1 MQLYFFVMMVVLLMQ
16 EGMSPLLIAC
26 LIGDSCADGVKALL
40 DAGADSN
47 GNEQVNN

>member
-1 MQLYFFVMMVVLLMQ
+1 MLLMQ

-40 DAGADSN
+40 EASADPN
-47 GNEQVNN
+47 GNEQVDN